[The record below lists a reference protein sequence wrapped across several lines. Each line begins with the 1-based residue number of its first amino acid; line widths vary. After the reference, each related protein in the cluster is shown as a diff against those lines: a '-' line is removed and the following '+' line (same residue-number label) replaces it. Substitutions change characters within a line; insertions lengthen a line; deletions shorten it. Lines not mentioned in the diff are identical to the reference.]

1 MQGYGFGI
9 DNSDFSSVLRT
20 AVTTSGMSLAQIV
33 DKLAERNI
41 KVTQAALYYWQSG
54 RSLPRRQRSRQAL
67 VELEEILSLPAGA
80 LTNPLQQELLSLNS
94 TGPAYSSPAPSTAS
108 APPAGF
114 TSGSIDWS
122 NEVYREMISV
132 RSTLSYDRRTLTEKV
147 TTLIRVPNV
156 DRPTFH
162 VGYHWA
168 QATQDSGEPLPQLSD
183 VEGAVVSDSQ
193 SFEKSTHVTCLYVPD
208 FIRPGDLHQI
218 SYTTVS
224 KSDTPIECTTERW
237 FAWPLRYYTVFLDF
251 GGNEPN
257 NIEWVQAH
265 TQESEGLTQRI
276 ERIRPLSPLNS
287 TIQIA
292 ASNIDGGSS
301 IIRWNW

>member
-1 MQGYGFGI
+1 MQEYGFGA

-20 AVTTSGMSLAQIV
+20 AVTASGMSLAQIV

-41 KVTQAALYYWQSG
+41 KVTQAALSYWQSG

-67 VELEEILSLPAGA
+67 VELEDIFSLPAGA
-80 LTNPLQQELLSLNS
+80 LTNPLQQELLSLS
-94 TGPAYSSPAPSTAS
+94 AGQPFSSPYPKASS
-108 APPAGF
+108 APNSGF
-114 TSGSIDWS
+114 TSDSIDWS

-132 RSTLSYDRRTLTEKV
+132 RTMLSYDRQTLTEKV

-168 QATQDSGEPLPQLSD
+168 QIARSNSASTPQLSD
-183 VEGAVVSDSQ
+183 VEGAIIGDSLP
-193 SFEKSTHVTCLYVPD
+193 FENSTHVTCLYLPD

-257 NIEWVQAH
+257 NIEWIQAY

-276 ERIRPLSPLNS
+276 EKIRPLSPLNS

-301 IIRWNW
+301 VIRWQW

>member
-1 MQGYGFGI
+1 MQGYGFGV

-20 AVTTSGMSLAQIV
+20 AVTASGMSLAQIV

-41 KVTQAALYYWQSG
+41 KVTQAALSYWQSG

-67 VELEEILSLPAGA
+67 VELEDILSLPAGA
-80 LTNPLQQELLSLNS
+80 LTSPLQKELLSLS
-94 TGPAYSSPAPSTAS
+94 ASQPFASPYPKASS
-108 APPAGF
+108 APNSGF
-114 TSGSIDWS
+114 NSDSIDWS
-122 NEVYREMISV
+122 NEVYREMISA
-132 RSTLSYDRRTLTEKV
+132 RAMLSYDRQTLTEKV

-168 QATQDSGEPLPQLSD
+168 QLTRSNGDTTPQISD
-183 VEGAVVSDSQ
+183 VEGAVVSDSLP
-193 SFEKSTHVTCLYVPD
+193 FDNSTHVTCLHLPD

-251 GGNEPN
+251 GGNEPH
-257 NIEWVQAH
+257 NIEWVQAY

-276 ERIRPLSPLNS
+276 EKIRPLSPLNS

-301 IIRWNW
+301 VIRWNW

>member
-1 MQGYGFGI
+1 MQEYGFGA

-20 AVTTSGMSLAQIV
+20 AVTASGMSLAQIV

-41 KVTQAALYYWQSG
+41 KVTQAALSYWQSG

-67 VELEEILSLPAGA
+67 VELEDIFSLPAGA
-80 LTNPLQQELLSLNS
+80 LTNPLQQELLSLS
-94 TGPAYSSPAPSTAS
+94 TGQSFSSPYPRASS
-108 APPAGF
+108 APNSGF
-114 TSGSIDWS
+114 NSDSIDWS
-122 NEVYREMISV
+122 NEVYREMISI
-132 RSTLSYDRRTLTEKV
+132 RAMLSYDRQTLTEKV

-168 QATQDSGEPLPQLSD
+168 QLTRSNNGTTPQLSD
-183 VEGAVVSDSQ
+183 VEGAIVGDSLP
-193 SFEKSTHVTCLYVPD
+193 FENSTHVTCLYLPD

-224 KSDTPIECTTERW
+224 KSDKPIECTTERW

-257 NIEWVQAH
+257 NIEWVQAY
-265 TQESEGLTQRI
+265 TQESDGLTQRI
-276 ERIRPLSPLNS
+276 EKIRPLSPLNS

-301 IIRWNW
+301 VIRWQW